1 MLVLGFGAFVAQ
13 QIVESHQ
20 FEWRLLFLIPAF
32 LFIALCLFVIVRE
45 DISSALV
52 DHRVVFTLFFCLYF
66 LLGASVATFEQDDP
80 AKFNVTGLPINE
92 QLLLMVDAINLVGF
106 GLALGVSTVFRS
118 RYLVARVAHLADT
131 LNKNL
136 NMPPRTLGGL
146 LICIGS
152 IAKLYLFL
160 NVINQNIEP
169 VSGSYHYFA
178 LALPFGIFFY
188 VLFVEQL
195 SLKMA
200 SCLVLIAAGSSLIGV
215 ILFSKFDA
223 IAPISAFLGAYSL
236 RNKSTLGT
244 VLTIVGCIYLL
255 GELAGAI
262 QYSRHR
268 LIELGTADAL
278 TRITIFLD
286 GMIAAHSSAASNVGA
301 AHGDNTTDYFLWGR
315 FSFTEPQ
322 IVAIQLYEQGY
333 SSSDWLL
340 WPWTFIP
347 RFLNEAKPVMSLAG
361 QTLFSMMFPRTGSSV
376 SIGIFVDGFYNSG
389 WLGVF
394 VFSILAGW
402 ILACTSAVAKVVEY
416 KKCFVLY
423 PLLAVGLYI
432 GFKVDGFWLTDYMA
446 PFIALGYALAGLMGA
461 CWLLGFIF
469 SIGKTT
475 P

>member
-32 LFIALCLFVIVRE
+32 ILIALCLFVIVRD

-52 DHRVVFTLFFCLYF
+52 DHRVIFTLFFCLYF
-66 LLGASVATFEQDDP
+66 LVGASVATFEQDDP

-92 QLLLMVDAINLVGF
+92 QLLLMVDAINIVGF
-106 GLALGVSTVFRS
+106 GLALGASTVFRS
-118 RYLVARVAHLADT
+118 GYLVARVAHVADT
-131 LNKNL
+131 INKNL
-136 NMPPRTLGGL
+136 IIPPRALGGL
-146 LICIGS
+146 LICIGC

-160 NVINQNIEP
+160 NVLNQKIEP
-169 VSGSYHYFA
+169 VSGAYHYLA

-188 VLFVEQL
+188 VLCVEQL
-195 SLKMA
+195 CFKTI
-200 SCLVLIAAGSSLIGV
+200 SCLALVALASSLIGLV
-215 ILFSKFDA
+215 LFSKFDV
-223 IAPISAFLGAYSL
+223 IVPISAFLAAYSL
-236 RNKSTLGT
+236 RNKSTFGA
-244 VLTIVGCIYLL
+244 VLTIVGCIYLF

-262 QYSRHR
+262 QYSRDR
-268 LIELGTADAL
+268 LIELGGADAS
-278 TRITIFLD
+278 TRINIFFD
-286 GMIAAHSSAASNVGA
+286 GMTAVHSAVASKMGA
-301 AHGDNTTDYFLWGR
+301 AHGDDTTDYFLWGR

-322 IVAIQLYEQGY
+322 MVATELYEQGY
-333 SSSDWLL
+333 PSSDWLL
-340 WPWTFIP
+340 WLWTFIP

-361 QTLFSMMFPRTGSSV
+361 PALFSMMLPRTGSSV
-376 SIGIFVDGFYNSG
+376 SIGIFVDGFYNGG

-402 ILACTSAVAKVVEY
+402 ILACTSAVSKTVEH

-432 GFKVDGFWLTDYMA
+432 GFKVDGFWLTDVMA
-446 PFIALGYALAGLMGA
+446 PFIALVYALVGLMVA
-461 CWLLGFIF
+461 CWLLGFIS
-469 SIGKTT
+469 SIGKTQ